1 MRNYNDE
8 ATQKEANGDRDAG
21 SDKKP
26 TSVFDTMMEDIAE
39 AIQQTTDHVTVATR
53 CFCPR
58 ANPSSYDT
66 LPLHIFGGV
75 SGSGAE
81 EEAQFRRD
89 VSEMCRR
96 SVAYMN
102 SSEELGKT
110 ECPFLRPGVII
121 EINRGEEG
129 VMQVVAAIM
138 QTLSADTLQRIEQ
151 NDALA
156 DIFMNIVKAKTPEA
170 RVKVIVCFIER
181 NNECVATSAA
191 EA

>member
-1 MRNYNDE
+1 MRNYNNE
-8 ATQKEANGDRDAG
+8 ATEANGDKDV
-21 SDKKP
+21 SCDKKP
-26 TSVFDTMMEDIAE
+26 TSVFGTMMEGIAE
-39 AIQQTTDHVTVATR
+39 AIQQIVGSVTVATK

-58 ANPSSYDT
+58 ANPGSFDD
-66 LPLHIFGGV
+66 LPLRIFGGDA

-96 SVAYMN
+96 SVAYMS
-102 SSEELGKT
+102 SSEVLGET

-121 EINRGEEG
+121 EINRGKKG

-138 QTLSADTLQRIEQ
+138 QTLSADTLQEIEQ

-156 DIFMNIVKAKTPEA
+156 DRFMDIVKAKTPEA

>member
-1 MRNYNDE
+1 MRNYNNE
-8 ATQKEANGDRDAG
+8 AQKEANGDRDAG

-58 ANPSSYDT
+58 ANPSSFDD
-66 LPLHIFGGV
+66 LPLRVFGDA